1 MRNLRNIGRSLIE
14 TPLKQH
20 VTAASWDV
28 GQDDGI
34 VASFGPTPSSSLI
47 DLRRWK
53 KREKEWQS
61 IASWD
66 APCPLPDLECDK
78 VLDLHHFPDLQ
89 TICLVL
95 AGGDLIVVREDPLEH
110 EEKIEIVGSVDIGI
124 AAAAWSPDKELLAI
138 ATNASTVLYMTRDF
152 ENTVNLDLS
161 AEDLKVSN
169 HVSVG
174 WGKKETQFKGKKA
187 RALRDPTV
195 PETVDEGLLHP
206 SDDRTTT
213 ISWRGDA
220 AYIAVNSIE
229 GPRRI
234 IRVFSREGVLDSV
247 SEPVDNLL
255 GALSWRPEG
264 NLIAGVQLSEKTAKV
279 IFFERNGLRH
289 GQFDLR
295 LSAEELLDLGPSI
308 KLKWNVASSVLA
320 VCLKNRVQL
329 WTMGNYHYYLK
340 QELDDVEGFCWHP
353 EKPLHFTA
361 WNDNLVQAL
370 AYASVVTNSP
380 TSSPNDYG
388 LILVVDGRSLKV
400 TPLRFANVPPPM
412 AFCEIQVDHPITD
425 VAVSV
430 QDKVILIAILSR
442 HTLELWQMKATSIQ
456 EAPTRRWQMPLHGDS
471 PTMHLQL
478 AFSTDL
484 LVILQS
490 ILSGWNLQLV
500 GLDGVQ
506 KNAVQSLAEHPQVLA
521 NHVIGKVSKHM
532 LVVGDHSDASVT
544 HGRAQTL
551 IFNPSKRLGV
561 AYQKSTKQTVNCA
574 VYGFPSQT
582 IQRSDKKTDPQ
593 ETQSLVNGNKQ
604 TNYDPGVDG
613 DIDCEQY
620 ITYRLDEQGSLFAND
635 RCLARGCT
643 SFTLT
648 PAHLIFTTTQ
658 LLKFVHL
665 TQNAETLEIP
675 ADNAE
680 SDERCRS
687 IERGARLVTVMPSI
701 FALVLQ
707 MPRGNLETI
716 YPRALVLA
724 GIRRSINRKQYK
736 KAFFACRN
744 HRVDLNILHDHNPEQ
759 LRSNIGLFID
769 QVQKTEHID
778 LFLSQLRNED
788 VSKTMYKETLTNPE
802 SQTPPQVTIT
812 DQDSKIN
819 TVCDRFL
826 AIFKDKASDRLQ
838 NTLTA
843 HVCKTPPDLDAALM
857 QIEKIRKSDSRQK
870 VDALIEHICFLV
882 DVNKLYDN
890 ALGLYCLELTLLVA
904 QQSQK
909 DPREYLPFL
918 QNLQQ
923 MQPLRRQFSI
933 DDILRRHVKALKS
946 LLELDAFDKVKSYVV
961 KHGLYQQALE
971 HYRYRDDKL
980 KGITR
985 IYAEHLEQ
993 TGRFREA
1000 GIAYESLKDHGSACE
1015 AFRQAHLWRE
1025 SLSNASFVPFETSRL
1040 QSLARDLSDDMVET
1054 KDFHSAALIS
1064 QDYLSDSPM
1073 AAKLFCKGYHFP
1085 DAIRLAALHQRLDLL
1100 EAVID
1105 PGLVEGMA
1113 TMTELLADCKSQ
1125 LHAQIPRIRELR
1137 AKKAED
1143 PLAYWEGDIPG
1154 GGDVPDDVSI
1164 APTDAST
1171 TGGSLFTRY
1180 TNRTGTVGTN
1190 ATRRT
1195 SKNRRREERKRA
1207 RGKKGSVYE
1216 EEYLV
1221 HSVARLIERV
1231 DSVNEEVGRLVTALA
1246 QRGMRERARAV
1257 QSAMLEVIEMCNGC
1271 LDEVFQ
1277 GGLVKDGGLVKESD
1291 EPNLGRE
1298 SVGDYRPQGAD
1309 GILAESLEESSKPQ
1323 KAPVVKGF
1331 DGLALLG
1338 G

>member
-20 VTAASWDV
+20 VTAISWDV

-34 VASFGPTPSSSLI
+34 VASCGPTSRSSLI

-53 KREKEWQS
+53 KREKEWQV

-89 TICLVL
+89 TTCLIL
-95 AGGDLIVVREDPLEH
+95 AGGDLVVVREDPLEH
-110 EEKIEIVGSVDIGI
+110 EERIEIVGSVDVGI
-124 AAAAWSPDKELLAI
+124 AAAAWSPDEELLAI
-138 ATNASTVLYMTRDF
+138 ATNASTVLYMTREF
-152 ENTVNLDLS
+152 ENTVNLKLS
-161 AEDLKVSN
+161 VEDLKVSN

-206 SDDRTTT
+206 SDDHTTT
-213 ISWRGDA
+213 ISWRGDG
-220 AYIAVNSIE
+220 AYVAVNSIE

-264 NLIAGVQLSEKTAKV
+264 NLIAGIQLLEKTAKV
-279 IFFERNGLRH
+279 VFFERNGLRH

-308 KLKWNVASSVLA
+308 KLKWNVDSSVLA

-340 QELDDVEGFCWHP
+340 QELDDIKGFCWHP

-361 WNDNLVQAL
+361 WNDNIVQTL

-388 LILVVDGRSLKV
+388 LIPVIDGRSLKV

-412 AFCEIQVDHPITD
+412 AFCEIQIDHPIID

-430 QDKVILIAILSR
+430 QDKTIQIAILSR
-442 HTLELWQMKATSIQ
+442 HNLELWEMKATSLQ
-456 EAPTRRWQMPLHGDS
+456 DAPDRRWRVPLHVEAPTML
-471 PTMHLQL
+471 LQL
-478 AFSTDL
+478 AFSTDS

-490 ILSGWNLQLV
+490 TLGRCDLQLV

-506 KNAVQSLAEHPQVLA
+506 EDAIHSRAKDPQLLA
-521 NHVIGKVSKHM
+521 NHVVGKVSKYI
-532 LVVGDHSDASVT
+532 LVIGDQSDASVT
-544 HGRAQTL
+544 DGRAQTM
-551 IFNPSKRLGV
+551 IIIPSSKRLGV
-561 AYQKSTKQTVNCA
+561 AYQKATKQTVNCA

-582 IQRSDKKTDPQ
+582 VQKSDTNTNPQDDRPLTNGNSKTTHDAG
-593 ETQSLVNGNKQ
+593 VNG
-604 TNYDPGVDG
+604 
-613 DIDCEQY
+613 DISHEQY
-620 ITYRLDEQGSLFAND
+620 IIFRLDEQGSLFAND

-665 TQNAETLEIP
+665 TQDTETLEIP

-724 GIRRSINRKQYK
+724 GIRRSINRKQYR

-759 LRSNIGLFID
+759 LRSNIGLFVD

-778 LFLSQLRNED
+778 LFLSSLRNED
-788 VSKTMYKETLTNPE
+788 VSRTMYKETLTNPE
-802 SQTPPQVTIT
+802 SQTPPQIT
-812 DQDSKIN
+812 TSDQDSKIN
-819 TVCDRFL
+819 AICDRFL
-826 AIFKDKASDRLQ
+826 AVFEDKASERLQ

-857 QIEKIRKSDSRQK
+857 QIEKIRKSVNDRPK

-882 DVNKLYDN
+882 DVNRLYDN

-923 MQPLRRQFSI
+923 MPPLRRQFSI

-946 LLELDAFDKVKSYVV
+946 LLELDAFDEVKSYVV

-980 KGITR
+980 QDMTR

-993 TGRFREA
+993 SGRFREA
-1000 GIAYESLKDHGSACE
+1000 GIAYESLQDHGSACE

-1025 SLSNASFVPFETSRL
+1025 SLSNASFAPFEASRL
-1040 QSLARDLSDDMVET
+1040 QLLAQDLSDDMVET
-1054 KDFHSAALIS
+1054 KDFHSAGLIN
-1064 QDYLSDSPM
+1064 QDYLSDLPT
-1073 AAKLFCKGYHFP
+1073 AAKLFCKGYYFP
-1085 DAIRLAALHQRLDLL
+1085 DAVRLAALHQRLDLL

-1125 LHAQIPRIRELR
+1125 LQAQIPRIRELR

-1231 DSVNEEVGRLVTALA
+1231 NSVNEEVGRLVTALA

-1277 GGLVKDGGLVKESD
+1277 GGVVKES
-1291 EPNLGRE
+1291 EESSLVRE
-1298 SVGDYRPQGAD
+1298 CGVDYRPQGAD
-1309 GILAESLEESSKPQ
+1309 GVLAESLEESSKPQ
-1323 KAPVVKGF
+1323 KAPVVKAF
-1331 DGLALLG
+1331 DRLALLG

>member
-14 TPLKQH
+14 TPLDRH
-20 VTAASWDV
+20 VTAANWDV
-28 GQDDGI
+28 GQDDRI
-34 VASFGPTPSSSLI
+34 VASFGPTPSSALI

-53 KREKEWQS
+53 KHEKEWQV

-89 TICLVL
+89 TTCLIL
-95 AGGDLIVVREDPLEH
+95 AGGDLIVVREEPLEH
-110 EEKIEIVGSVDIGI
+110 EEKIEIVGSVDVGI
-124 AAAAWSPDKELLAI
+124 AAAAWSPDEESLAI
-138 ATNASTVLYMTRDF
+138 VTHASTVLYMTRDF
-152 ENTVNLDLS
+152 ENTVNLSLS
-161 AEDLKVSN
+161 IEDLKVST

-195 PETVDEGLLHP
+195 PETVDEGLLHR

-213 ISWRGDA
+213 ISWRGDG
-220 AYIAVNSIE
+220 AYVAVNSIE

-234 IRVFSREGVLDSV
+234 IRVFSREGVLESV
-247 SEPVDNLL
+247 SEPVNHLL

-264 NLIAGVQLSEKTAKV
+264 NLIAGIQLLEKTAKV

-308 KLKWNVASSVLA
+308 KLKWNVDSSVLA

-340 QELDDVEGFCWHP
+340 QEIDDIEGFCWHL

-361 WNDNLVQAL
+361 WNDDIVQAL

-388 LILVVDGRSLKV
+388 LVTVIDGRTLKV
-400 TPLRFANVPPPM
+400 TPLRFTNMPPPM
-412 AFCEIQVDHPITD
+412 AFCEIRVDHPISD
-425 VAVSV
+425 VAVSAR
-430 QDKVILIAILSR
+430 DKVILIAILS
-442 HTLELWQMKATSIQ
+442 HLNLELWQMKATSVH
-456 EAPTRRWQMPLHGDS
+456 EAPARRWQMPLYGKS
-471 PTMHLQL
+471 PTMRLQL
-478 AFSTDL
+478 SFGMGL
-484 LVILQS
+484 LGILQS
-490 ILSGWNLQLV
+490 TLIGWDLQLV
-500 GLDGVQ
+500 ALDGVQ
-506 KNAVQSLAEHPQVLA
+506 KNAIQSMKEDPQVLA
-521 NHVIGKVSKHM
+521 NHSVGKVSKHM
-532 LVVGDHSDASVT
+532 LVVGDQPHASDT
-544 HGRAQTL
+544 HNQAQTRSL
-551 IFNPSKRLGV
+551 TPTKRLDA
-561 AYQKSTKQTVNCA
+561 AYQTSARQTVNCA

-582 IQRSDKKTDPQ
+582 KGKLGTKTDLQKTGPLTNGNR
-593 ETQSLVNGNKQ
+593 ETTYDLGVNG
-604 TNYDPGVDG
+604 YVSD
-613 DIDCEQY
+613 EQY
-620 ITYRLDEQGSLFAND
+620 ITFRLDEQGSLFAND

-665 TQNAETLEIP
+665 TQDAETLEIP
-675 ADNAE
+675 ADSAE

-744 HRVDLNILHDHNPEQ
+744 HRVDLNILHDHDPQQ
-759 LRSNIGLFID
+759 LRSNIGLFVD

-778 LFLSQLRNED
+778 LFLSQLRDED

-802 SQTPPQVTIT
+802 SQILAQTTTTT
-812 DQDSKIN
+812 DENSKIN
-819 TVCDRFL
+819 TVCDTFL
-826 AIFKDKASDRLQ
+826 AIFKHKASERLQ

-843 HVCKTPPDLDAALM
+843 HVCKAPPDLDAALI
-857 QIEKIRKSDSRQK
+857 QIERIRKSNNDRQK

-890 ALGLYCLELTLLVA
+890 ALGLYCLELTLLIA

-923 MQPLRRQFSI
+923 MPPLRRQFSV

-946 LLELDAFDKVKSYVV
+946 LLDLDAFDEVKSYVV
-961 KHGLYQQALE
+961 KHGLYNEALE
-971 HYRYRDDKL
+971 HYRYRDDRL
-980 KGITR
+980 QDITR

-1000 GIAYESLKDHGSACE
+1000 GIAYESLKDHESACE

-1025 SLSNASFVPFETSRL
+1025 CLSNASFVPFEASRL

-1054 KDFHSAALIS
+1054 KDFHSAALLN
-1064 QDYLSDSPM
+1064 QDYLSDSTM

-1085 DAIRLAALHQRLDLL
+1085 DAIRIAALHGRLDLL

-1143 PLAYWEGDIPG
+1143 PLAYWEGDVPG

-1190 ATRRT
+1190 ATRQT

-1221 HSVARLIERV
+1221 NSVARLIERV
-1231 DSVNEEVGRLVTALA
+1231 GSVNEEVGRLVTALA

-1257 QSAMLEVIEMCNGC
+1257 QSVMLEVIRMCDGC

-1277 GGLVKDGGLVKESD
+1277 GGLVKGTD
-1291 EPNLGRE
+1291 EPNLARE
-1298 SVGDYRPQGAD
+1298 SSADYRPHGGD
-1309 GILAESLEESSKPQ
+1309 GVLAESLEESSKPQ
-1323 KAPVVKGF
+1323 KIPVVKGF
-1331 DGLALLG
+1331 DRLALLG

>member
-1 MRNLRNIGRSLIE
+1 M
-14 TPLKQH
+14 
-20 VTAASWDV
+20 TAACWDV

-53 KREKEWQS
+53 KREKEWQV

-89 TICLVL
+89 TTCLIL

-110 EEKIEIVGSVDIGI
+110 EEKIEIVGSVDVGI
-124 AAAAWSPDKELLAI
+124 AAAGWSPDEELLAI

-152 ENTVNLDLS
+152 ENTVNLNLS
-161 AEDLKVSN
+161 VEDLKVSN

-213 ISWRGDA
+213 ISWRGDG
-220 AYIAVNSIE
+220 AYFVVNSIE
-229 GPRRI
+229 NPRRI

-264 NLIAGVQLSEKTAKV
+264 NLIAGIQLLEKTAKV
-279 IFFERNGLRH
+279 VFFERNGLRH

-295 LSAEELLDLGPSI
+295 LSAEELLDLEPSI
-308 KLKWNVASSVLA
+308 KLKWNVDSSVLA
-320 VCLKNRVQL
+320 ICLRKQVQL

-340 QELDDVEGFCWHP
+340 QELDDIQGFCWHP

-361 WNDNLVQAL
+361 WNDDIVQTL

-388 LILVVDGRSLKV
+388 LIPVIDGRSLKV

-412 AFCEIQVDHPITD
+412 AFCEIQIDHPIID
-425 VAVSV
+425 IAVSV
-430 QDKVILIAILSR
+430 QDKTILIAILSR
-442 HTLELWQMKATSIQ
+442 HNLELWEMKATSIQ
-456 EAPTRRWQMPLHGDS
+456 DAPNRRWQVPMHVKA
-471 PTMHLQL
+471 PTMRVQL
-478 AFSTDL
+478 AFNVDVL
-484 LVILQS
+484 CILQS
-490 ILSGWNLQLV
+490 AVTGWGILLV
-500 GLDGVQ
+500 ARDGVK
-506 KNAVQSLAEHPQVLA
+506 KNAVQGMDQQPQVLT
-521 NHVIGKVSKHM
+521 NHVVGKVSKSI
-532 LVVGDHSDASVT
+532 LVVGDHSDASIT
-544 HGRAQTL
+544 DGRAQTM
-551 IFNPSKRLGV
+551 IFPSSKRLGV

-582 IQRSDKKTDPQ
+582 VQRSDTNTNPQ
-593 ETQSLVNGNKQ
+593 DTRPPTNGNGETTYDAGVNG
-604 TNYDPGVDG
+604 
-613 DIDCEQY
+613 DISHEQH
-620 ITYRLDEQGSLFAND
+620 IIFHLDEQGSLFAND

-665 TQNAETLEIP
+665 AQNVETLEIP

-724 GIRRSINRKQYK
+724 GIRRSISRKQYR

-759 LRSNIGLFID
+759 LRSNIGLFVD

-778 LFLSQLRNED
+778 LFLSSLRNED
-788 VSKTMYKETLTNPE
+788 VSRIMYKETLTNPE
-802 SQTPPQVTIT
+802 TQMPSQATVT
-812 DQDSKIN
+812 DHNSKIN
-819 TVCDRFL
+819 AICDRFL
-826 AIFKDKASDRLQ
+826 AIFKDKASGRLQ

-843 HVCKTPPDLDAALM
+843 HVCKSPPDLDAALM

-923 MQPLRRQFSI
+923 MLPLRRQFSI

-946 LLELDAFDKVKSYVV
+946 LLDLDAFDEVKSYVV
-961 KHGLYQQALE
+961 KHNLYQQALE

-980 KGITR
+980 QDIMR

-993 TGRFREA
+993 TRRFREA

-1025 SLSNASFVPFETSRL
+1025 SLSNASFVPFEPSRL

-1054 KDFHSAALIS
+1054 KDFHSAALIN
-1064 QDYLSDSPM
+1064 QDYLSDLPT

-1085 DAIRLAALHQRLDLL
+1085 NAVRLAALHQRLDLL

-1231 DSVNEEVGRLVTALA
+1231 NSVNEEVGRLVTALA

-1257 QSAMLEVIEMCNGC
+1257 QSAILDVIEMCNGC

-1277 GGLVKDGGLVKESD
+1277 GGLVKESD
-1291 EPNLGRE
+1291 DPNLVRDSGE
-1298 SVGDYRPQGAD
+1298 DYRLQGAD
-1309 GILAESLEESSKPQ
+1309 GVLAESLEESSKPQ

>member
-1 MRNLRNIGRSLIE
+1 MRNLRNIGRLLIE
-14 TPLKQH
+14 TPLKKQ

-53 KREKEWQS
+53 KHEKEWQL

-89 TICLVL
+89 TTCLVL

-110 EEKIEIVGSVDIGI
+110 EEKIEIVGSVDVGI
-124 AAAAWSPDKELLAI
+124 TAAAWSPDEELLAI

-152 ENTVNLDLS
+152 ENTANLNLS
-161 AEDLKVSN
+161 VEDLNVSN

-220 AYIAVNSIE
+220 AYVAVNSIE

-234 IRVFSREGVLDSV
+234 VRVFSREGVLDSV

-264 NLIAGVQLSEKTAKV
+264 NLIAGIQLLEKTAKV

-295 LSAEELLDLGPSI
+295 LSLEELLDLGPCI
-308 KLKWNVASSVLA
+308 KLKWNVDSSVLA
-320 VCLKNRVQL
+320 VCLKSRVQL
-329 WTMGNYHYYLK
+329 WTMGNYYYYLK
-340 QELDDVEGFCWHP
+340 QELDDIEGFFWHP

-380 TSSPNDYG
+380 TSPPNDYG
-388 LILVVDGRSLKV
+388 LIPVIDGRSLKV

-412 AFCEIQVDHPITD
+412 AFCSIQIDYPIID

-430 QDKVILIAILSR
+430 QDKTILIAILSR
-442 HTLELWQMKATSIQ
+442 HNLQLWEMKTTSIKD
-456 EAPTRRWQMPLHGDS
+456 APARRWQLPMHVEAS
-471 PTMHLQL
+471 TMRTQL
-478 AFSTDL
+478 AFNVDVLCVLQSALTGWGIL
-484 LVILQS
+484 LVA
-490 ILSGWNLQLV
+490 
-500 GLDGVQ
+500 LDGVER
-506 KNAVQSLAEHPQVLA
+506 NAVQSVDQLPQVLA
-521 NHVIGKVSKHM
+521 NHVVGKVSKHVF
-532 LVVGDHSDASVT
+532 VVGDHPDTSVT
-544 HGRAQTL
+544 DGRAQTMD
-551 IFNPSKRLGV
+551 ISFSKRLGV
-561 AYQKSTKQTVNCA
+561 AYQKSTKQIMNCA

-582 IQRSDKKTDPQ
+582 VQKSDMNTNPQ
-593 ETQSLVNGNKQ
+593 GTRPLMNGNSETTYNAGVNG
-604 TNYDPGVDG
+604 
-613 DIDCEQY
+613 DISHEQY
-620 ITYRLDEQGSLFAND
+620 IIFRLDEQGSLFAND

-648 PAHLIFTTTQ
+648 PAHLIFTTAQ

-665 TQNAETLEIP
+665 TQDTETLEIP

-724 GIRRSINRKQYK
+724 GIRRSINRKKYR

-759 LRSNIGLFID
+759 IRSNIGLFID

-788 VSKTMYKETLTNPE
+788 VSQTMYKETLTNRE
-802 SQTPPQVTIT
+802 SQTPPEITTT
-812 DQDSKIN
+812 DQESKIN
-819 TVCDRFL
+819 AVCDRFL
-826 AIFKDKASDRLQ
+826 AIFKDKASERLQ

-843 HVCKTPPDLDAALM
+843 HVCKIPPDLDAALM
-857 QIEKIRKSDSRQK
+857 QIEKIRKSVRDRQK

-923 MQPLRRQFSI
+923 MPPLRRQFSI

-946 LLELDAFDKVKSYVV
+946 LLELDAFDEVKSYVI

-980 KGITR
+980 QGITR

-993 TGRFREA
+993 AGRFREA
-1000 GIAYESLKDHGSACE
+1000 GIAYESLKDHEAACE
-1015 AFRQAHLWRE
+1015 AFRQGHLWRE
-1025 SLSNASFVPFETSRL
+1025 CLSNASFVPFEALRL
-1040 QSLARDLSDDMVET
+1040 QSLAQDLSDDMVET
-1054 KDFHSAALIS
+1054 KDFHSAALIN
-1064 QDYLSDSPM
+1064 QDYLSDLPT

-1085 DAIRLAALHQRLDLL
+1085 DANRLAALHQRLDLL

-1221 HSVARLIERV
+1221 NSVARLIERV
-1231 DSVNEEVGRLVTALA
+1231 NSVNEEVGRLVTALV
-1246 QRGMRERARAV
+1246 QRGMRERAKAV
-1257 QSAMLEVIEMCNGC
+1257 QSAMLEVVEMCNGC

-1277 GGLVKDGGLVKESD
+1277 GGLVKGSGDLKLWGESNVD
-1291 EPNLGRE
+1291 
-1298 SVGDYRPQGAD
+1298 DRPQGAD
-1309 GILAESLEESSKPQ
+1309 GVLADSLEESSKPQ
-1323 KAPVVKGF
+1323 KAPKVKEF